1 MSWCH
6 WLWGL
11 LQGLDLNMLGQ
22 CLLEEDMVGE
32 TTWRWLQNHW
42 LEAWY
47 QNWSAKRE
55 INQRRNPFVALS
67 YLVFS
72 IYISSYIAF
81 LPTPVCCVCHHSI
94 PNNNNNNN
102 RYIIIFQVKHVTI
115 FLSHKQLNMIV
126 LKITFS
132 YINFKVIIK
141 ESQYL
146 SMHKIKKTTHTTEI
160 TCDMYKLKWKAK
172 KIKRTMS
179 NMILCSL

>member
-81 LPTPVCCVCHHSI
+81 LPTPVFCVCHHSI

-102 RYIIIFQVKHVTI
+102 RYIIIYNINIIEELERIEYKEIEVIVI
-115 FLSHKQLNMIV
+115 IEILLVFLTPLTT
-126 LKITFS
+126 LFLLD
-132 YINFKVIIK
+132 INF
-141 ESQYL
+141 
-146 SMHKIKKTTHTTEI
+146 
-160 TCDMYKLKWKAK
+160 
-172 KIKRTMS
+172 
-179 NMILCSL
+179 ILF